1 MDIARLSTLT
11 RSGYSPYR
19 RSEPAGNAPGVG
31 ANDAGATLP
40 VAQRSQPPVEYV
52 VQGEVLEKR
61 RGTAA
66 DAGFQLLDELRGMEQ
81 AWRRDTASTDTSSN
95 RDARRAIASYNAQA
109 APAATLAARF
119 IDTYV

>member
-1 MDIARLSTLT
+1 MDIARLSALT
-11 RSGYSPYR
+11 RSGYTPYR
-19 RSEPAGNAPGVG
+19 RSEPTGNAPGAG
-31 ANDAGATLP
+31 ANDVGATLP

-66 DAGFQLLDELRGMEQ
+66 DAGFQLLDALRGMEQ
-81 AWRRDTASTDTSSN
+81 SWRRDSASLDTSAG
-95 RDARRAIASYNAQA
+95 RDARRAIASYSALA
-109 APAATLAARF
+109 APAAAPAARF